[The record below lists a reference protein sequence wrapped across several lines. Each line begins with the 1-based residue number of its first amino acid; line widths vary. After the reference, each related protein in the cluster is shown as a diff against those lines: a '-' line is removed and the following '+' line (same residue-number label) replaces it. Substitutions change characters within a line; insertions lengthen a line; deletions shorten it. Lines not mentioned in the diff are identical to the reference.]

1 MSDPKIDPSA
11 EGAPERSPE
20 RGDVHGEQMP
30 PEDAARVRETLG
42 AGLRKFY
49 DSVLDEPVPSDWLNL
64 VGGGTERGQE

>member
-1 MSDPKIDPSA
+1 MSDPKMEPAA
-11 EGAPERSPE
+11 EGPTEL
-20 RGDVHGEQMP
+20 GGEQIP

-64 VGGGTERGQE
+64 VGGEGERGEE

>member
-1 MSDPKIDPSA
+1 MNDPKIDPTTESA
-11 EGAPERSPE
+11 AEQIAAQ
-20 RGDVHGEQMP
+20 GEQSP

>member
-1 MSDPKIDPSA
+1 MSDPKLEPTA
-11 EGAPERSPE
+11 EGLPEH
-20 RGDVHGEQMP
+20 GGEQVP

-64 VGGGTERGQE
+64 VGGVTERGKE